1 MYINN
6 VLKDEIRNDFLVT
19 ADRKKL
25 WEVELDLVVEFDKVC
40 KKYNLKYWASAGT
53 LLGAVRHSGFVPW
66 DDDIDLMMFRT
77 DYRKLCEIAKY
88 EFNSPYFFQNHQTDN
103 VSYVIGKLRN
113 SNTAAIDSFED
124 TSYNQGIFIDIWV
137 LDDNSDGSIRNN
149 SIREIKELLQKI
161 ISSPK
166 EILDRINDGEQL
178 LLSRTAIDK
187 LMKMDFKQKIVEYEL
202 FCENHFGESSLL
214 SYAFLPEGTRVYQR
228 DWFRETVLLDFET
241 IKIPAPIEYEKCLE
255 VDYGDWHKMIKGTQ
269 DHKLLLFS
277 ADISYKE
284 ILSKCGPVD

>member
-1 MYINN
+1 M
-6 VLKDEIRNDFLVT
+6 
-19 ADRKKL
+19 
-25 WEVELDLVVEFDKVC
+25 C

-53 LLGAVRHSGFVPW
+53 LLGAVRHGGFIPW
-66 DDDIDLMMFRT
+66 DDDIDFMMFRP
-77 DYRKLCEIAKY
+77 DYNKLCEIARN
-88 EFNSPYFFQNHQTDN
+88 EFKHPIFFQNIRTDN
-103 VSYVIGKLRN
+103 VPMIISKLRN
-113 SNTAAIDSFED
+113 SNTAAIDSFSD
-124 TSYNQGIFIDIWV
+124 KIHNQGIFIDIFV

-149 SIREIKELLQKI
+149 SIREIKELLQQIITSPQDVIEKI
-161 ISSPK
+161 N
-166 EILDRINDGEQL
+166 RGEKTA
-178 LLSRTAIDK
+178 LSKLTIDK
-187 LMKMDFKQKIVEYEL
+187 LMKMDFKQKVAEYEL

-228 DWFRETVLLDFET
+228 DWFRETVMLDFET